1 MGSSEINKSVAKSAC
16 WYFSTAFSEKRV
28 NTPPIVSMS
37 DLFLRSSRTA
47 YDLDHPSLRGPAT
60 GVRRSQPRP
69 SAGRLRGGVLVPAM
83 VRGLSGI
90 AIGLLFLLSAG
101 AARAQQTLYVV
112 DGGVSNQR
120 IDTWPTTATG
130 DVAPSTILNSSSFSN
145 ASGVALDSATRIRVC
160 DRTNN
165 AIYEFPAGTT
175 GTTTASHAFSGSNTT
190 LNACRNIKFDAS
202 GNLVADTGNTDLI
215 QFSASQ
221 QSTLLG
227 GGSGNVAP
235 AVTITSSAF
244 SEPWDV
250 AFDSSGTIY
259 VADEG
264 AGYIEVF
271 PSSVLSRK
279 CIE

>member
-47 YDLDHPSLRGPAT
+47 YDLIILLFVAQPQEF
-60 GVRRSQPRP
+60 RRSQPRP

-120 IDTWPTTATG
+120 IGAVWPTTATG

-160 DRTNN
+160 DRT
-165 AIYEFPAGTT
+165 ITPSMSFPAGTT

-202 GNLVADTGNTDLI
+202 GNLWVADTGDLTLSS
-215 QFSASQ
+215 SALRS
-221 QSTLLG
+221 SPALLG
-227 GGSGNVAP
+227 GGGGMWRCGDHHVQSIQRAVGRGVDSGRHNLRC
-235 AVTITSSAF
+235 
-244 SEPWDV
+244 
-250 AFDSSGTIY
+250 G
-259 VADEG
+259 
-264 AGYIEVF
+264 
-271 PSSVLSRK
+271 
-279 CIE
+279 